1 MADLLKD
8 VNYLRFYYSSDDAM
22 KDKDLNKNQL
32 IQQYNKK
39 VSVLFGVPLAF
50 QVW

>member
-32 IQQYNKK
+32 YEQYRQK
-39 VSVLFGVPLAF
+39 VTALFAVPIGF
-50 QVW
+50 